1 MPKRRTNTFTRMNI
15 ELNDEE
21 KLRRGGRAGQLGPG
35 GDTQCCNSLDN
46 ELWKTGGFSW
56 PFKDMAITSRQP
68 SLLRPFAVFFF
79 SFFFLPSRTGG
90 HIAFLVSSILKK
102 KCCLWGWHE
111 TANGQRYFGA
121 SRSTNP
127 KSGVDAI
134 SREAGCVT
142 SVGSRV
148 VATFSPEENDVS
160 RARVCTYPIKMRA
173 VAIVGSLR
181 LASFPRFNKRFT
193 SLTDLVPSFILTSS
207 LISARKSHDR

>member
-1 MPKRRTNTFTRMNI
+1 
-15 ELNDEE
+15 
-21 KLRRGGRAGQLGPG
+21 
-35 GDTQCCNSLDN
+35 
-46 ELWKTGGFSW
+46 
-56 PFKDMAITSRQP
+56 MAITSRQP

-79 SFFFLPSRTGG
+79 SSRFFLPSRTGG
-90 HIAFLVSSILKK
+90 HIAFLVSSILKN

-121 SRSTNP
+121 SRSTSP

-142 SVGSRV
+142 SVRSRV

-160 RARVCTYPIKMRA
+160 RARVCTYPIRMRA
-173 VAIVGSLR
+173 VAIVAAHLFSSLF
-181 LASFPRFNKRFT
+181 SPHFNKRFM